1 MIKFIPHAAAVC
13 LVLATATAAHAD
25 VYTPQPGT
33 AERGAILDS
42 VRVMAGYDLSG
53 PIEFTVSSLEV
64 SGDRGFF
71 MGTASRPGG
80 VPIDI
85 TQTPLVT
92 RDEIPVDFID
102 GASVQA
108 FVMRAGDHWYVDA
121 YAVGATD
128 VWWMGPP
135 FCAHYSAFLP
145 AGAC

>member
-1 MIKFIPHAAAVC
+1 MFFT
-13 LVLATATAAHAD
+13 LAGYVV
-25 VYTPQPGT
+25 VYQVVG
-33 AERGAILDS
+33 GAILKGSLAQFPRDA

-108 FVMRAGDHWYVDA
+108 FMMRAGDHWYVDA